1 MIKLS
6 MSDQFN
12 ELVKSTVSEEQELTE
27 QANEKVEMIDQS
39 AKSQDLFQSNM
50 PTKRKYI
57 TTRIKSRSFY
67 QILLMLVLIK
77 RTCTIKILFSTFI
90 CY

>member
-50 PTKRKYI
+50 PTERKYI
-57 TTRIKSRSFY
+57 TTRIRSFY

-90 CY
+90 FY